1 MLWADV
7 SSADISEHNY
17 KVKKDDWTYT
27 YRHREG
33 TWHTEIGNKVKDI
46 SVMYRFAE
54 LNGTTENRIKFTHN
68 LFQHKFLKL
77 DHRIEYRHFDNK
89 ESHWRYRFILSAEH
103 KNL

>member
-1 MLWADV
+1 MKNVLLALVASVMLWSDV
-7 SSADISEHNY
+7 SSADTKEHNY

-54 LNGTTENRIKFTHN
+54 LNGTTENPP
-68 LFQHKFLKL
+68 
-77 DHRIEYRHFDNK
+77 
-89 ESHWRYRFILSAEH
+89 
-103 KNL
+103 